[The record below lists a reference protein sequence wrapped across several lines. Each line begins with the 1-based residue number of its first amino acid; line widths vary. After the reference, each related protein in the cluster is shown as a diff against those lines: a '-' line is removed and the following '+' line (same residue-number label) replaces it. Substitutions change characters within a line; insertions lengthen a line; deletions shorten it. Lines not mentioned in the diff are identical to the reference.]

1 MNAFD
6 ALVQIRLA
14 MGEAAEPYVQA
25 IRAELERGQKAQDR
39 NGTYIGLQHHQD
51 ALAASQEECNAL
63 RDQLAKLRDVG
74 WKGIAEAPYPHRGMK
89 QSLASL
95 IDRISKIL
103 EGRADARDEVDY
115 AAGYAYALRTLHR
128 HMHEMWERRGE
139 PTIVA
144 EFGALYCLDSELPAQ
159 EPDDEGEE

>member
-1 MNAFD
+1 MNALD
-6 ALVQIRLA
+6 ALAQIRLA

-25 IRAELERGQKAQDR
+25 IRAELERGQGGA
-39 NGTYIGLQHHQD
+39 YISLKHHQD

-89 QSLASL
+89 QSLTGL
-95 IDRISKIL
+95 IARISEIL

-128 HMHEMWERRGE
+128 HMHEMWEHRGE

-159 EPDDEGEE
+159 EPDDEDEE